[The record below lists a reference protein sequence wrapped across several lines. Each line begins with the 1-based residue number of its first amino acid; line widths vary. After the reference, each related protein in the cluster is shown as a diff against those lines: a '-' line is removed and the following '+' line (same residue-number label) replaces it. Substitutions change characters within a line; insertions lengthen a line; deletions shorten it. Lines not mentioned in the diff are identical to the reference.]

1 MTGLIGR
8 LCALS
13 VFCGLVMSLMPEG
26 GAKRMAAIGCTAAL
40 LLTLSG
46 ALQEVKPELFLP
58 ELAYYRELEQELTER
73 SGELRDSL
81 NRSVIER
88 EYEAYICDEAARL
101 GIPGLQAKVTARWD
115 MAGYF
120 LPYEV
125 HLTADCGERERR
137 ALTDRIE
144 AELGIPKE
152 RIIWDDEN

>member
-1 MTGLIGR
+1 MTIQQIQY
-8 LCALS
+8 
-13 VFCGLVMSLMPEG
+13 VMMIADAGSINSA
-26 GAKRMAAIGCTAAL
+26 AKELYISQSR
-40 LLTLSG
+40 LSG
-46 ALQEVKPELFLP
+46 TV
-58 ELAYYRELEQELTER
+58 RELEQELTER

-101 GIPGLQAKVTARWD
+101 GIPELQAKVTARWD